1 MRGEDTPFAI
11 EQGPGLELF
20 VHLWCD
26 EGPQQGEALAGN
38 LGHSH
43 DLTQRRVFAQSF
55 SRLMDLSVHSTGL
68 RRQWSKAQLSIGFEH
83 FFAR

>member
-11 EQGPGLELF
+11 EQRAGLELF
-20 VHLWCD
+20 VHQWRD

-43 DLTQRRVFAQSF
+43 DLTQRRVFAQSLA
-55 SRLMDLSVHSTGL
+55 RLMDLSVRSTGL
-68 RRQWSKAQLSIGFEH
+68 CGQWTKAQLSIGFEH
-83 FFAR
+83 FFAS